1 MEFNLLNQAD
11 TSTNSIFT
19 DNDADKRNQITK
31 KLFDKRKLIL
41 SSEPV
46 NTEDLTMNDLDLSAF
61 GLTKVDYEIYLAKQE
76 KELE

>member
-31 KLFDKRKLIL
+31 KLFDKRKLLL
-41 SSEPV
+41 SAE
-46 NTEDLTMNDLDLSAF
+46 NINQEDLAMNDMDLSAF
-61 GLTKVDYEIYLAKQE
+61 GLTKVDYEVYLAKQE
-76 KELE
+76 KELQ